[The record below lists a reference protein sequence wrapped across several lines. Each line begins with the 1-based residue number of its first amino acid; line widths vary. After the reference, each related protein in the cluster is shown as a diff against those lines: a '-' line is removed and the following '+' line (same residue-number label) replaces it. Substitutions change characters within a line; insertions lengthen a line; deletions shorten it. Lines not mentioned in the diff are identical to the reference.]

1 VLPCGSLVLALV
13 LAAIHLLGAL
23 LLEVQP
29 GASLGVLLHEAVLVA
44 DLEVVLEA
52 GLGAVLL
59 LG

>member
-1 VLPCGSLVLALV
+1 LVLV
-13 LAAIHLLGAL
+13 VIHLLGVL

-29 GASLGVLLHEAVLVA
+29 GASLGVLLHEVVLEAVLVA